1 MYSCQY
7 KIQILSGNPIIGE
20 AAKTADPLEDCGFT
34 VTFPESRDLIIDI
47 ADSALIIDAD
57 DADFPGFYTMHDVY
71 KVIVIPAES
80 ADAYAKVIEAADSVW
95 VDTGSKELFKAY
107 YKALCEELHLRFD
120 KRIENICFLT
130 AINSIPDL
138 VWFKD
143 DLGRHLIVNDGFCK
157 ATDKTKE
164 MIYKQGH
171 YYIWDM
177 PEEEY
182 KKGDF
187 VCLESEE
194 VVMKARETVLFDEK
208 VKTKMGMELFKT
220 YKSPLIDA
228 DGTIFGT
235 CGIAHD
241 VTELDNVQLELEAVL
256 DSMPFGVIVEGKNK
270 EIVSANS
277 KFSELFPDCG
287 DVIGHTR
294 EYWMNRVGSSKKLDN
309 RGTMLVVGS
318 GDDEKILLMENNI
331 VYDSFDAPIGE
342 IFVFSDITAER
353 KFEEKSSVTTDF
365 TTGLHNSRGLFHYL
379 ETIKQE
385 RQITLTIIDIDN
397 FKKFNEK
404 NGLAAGDDVL
414 KLTAHKLFE
423 IYPTDYIACMG
434 GDEYIAISTSELSEE
449 EVAATAE
456 RAMTTLNSFYSAHEA
471 TKGLSVSLGIA
482 SQKISEGELQ
492 DISLLLQKSDR
503 ALSSAKKSGKA
514 RFCIF

>member
-20 AAKTADPLEDCGFT
+20 TAKTADPIEDCGFT

-47 ADSALIIDAD
+47 SDSALIIDAD

-71 KVIVIPAES
+71 KVIVIPAEN

-138 VWFKD
+138 VWCKD

-208 VKTKMGMELFKT
+208 VKTKMGMELFKASGYT
-220 YKSPLIDA
+220 PPSLTTFSSSLKLCLTVCRSASSLKAKTKRSSAQTRNSP
-228 DGTIFGT
+228 
-235 CGIAHD
+235 
-241 VTELDNVQLELEAVL
+241 
-256 DSMPFGVIVEGKNK
+256 S
-270 EIVSANS
+270 
-277 KFSELFPDCG
+277 FSQTAATL
-287 DVIGHTR
+287 
-294 EYWMNRVGSSKKLDN
+294 
-309 RGTMLVVGS
+309 
-318 GDDEKILLMENNI
+318 
-331 VYDSFDAPIGE
+331 
-342 IFVFSDITAER
+342 SDIRENI
-353 KFEEKSSVTTDF
+353 
-365 TTGLHNSRGLFHYL
+365 G
-379 ETIKQE
+379 
-385 RQITLTIIDIDN
+385 
-397 FKKFNEK
+397 
-404 NGLAAGDDVL
+404 
-414 KLTAHKLFE
+414 
-423 IYPTDYIACMG
+423 
-434 GDEYIAISTSELSEE
+434 
-449 EVAATAE
+449 
-456 RAMTTLNSFYSAHEA
+456 
-471 TKGLSVSLGIA
+471 
-482 SQKISEGELQ
+482 
-492 DISLLLQKSDR
+492 
-503 ALSSAKKSGKA
+503 
-514 RFCIF
+514 